1 MMLHSAQNRSA
12 LLVSGSESIVK
23 VRMSFGCWQITEV
36 VMLFILDSDFFFI
49 FFFYIIYEYRVI
61 YSMNFYTT
69 DMWNMNIYM

>member
-23 VRMSFGCWQITEV
+23 VRMSFGCWQVTEV
-36 VMLFILDSDFFFI
+36 VMLFILHSDFF

-69 DMWNMNIYM
+69 VMCNMNIYM

>member
-36 VMLFILDSDFFFI
+36 VMLFILDSDFFFL
-49 FFFYIIYEYRVI
+49 YIIYEYRVI

-69 DMWNMNIYM
+69 VMWNMNIYM